1 MCSIIS
7 EMSQEK
13 YEQSLSNI
21 SIDTFSSRPILSIVD
36 FDMLVFAINCFLLI
50 SLSISSFQSGLY
62 VKDKITT
69 PLYYR
74 KYTIKVW

>member
-13 YEQSLSNI
+13 YEQSLSKI
-21 SIDTFSSRPILSIVD
+21 SIDTFSFLPILSMVD
-36 FDMLVFAINCFLLI
+36 FDMLVSAINCFLLI

-62 VKDKITT
+62 VKAKNTT
-69 PLYYR
+69 PLYYC
-74 KYTIKVW
+74 KYIIKVL